1 MIAFARR
8 TARRESGQALVEF
21 ALTLPVLFLLII
33 GFIELSLAFNA
44 RNTVFFASRDGSM
57 LAAEGGATAGTDC
70 IVLDRIERDVVSPAA
85 AVRVQTVK
93 IFWSDRNGA
102 QIGDDVNVYSRT
114 GSIACSYGDGST
126 VTVPY
131 TLTTGNY
138 TESERCDVLEGCGG
152 SHTAPDN
159 IGVAITYQHNWVT
172 AFLDI
177 LGGAVTFTQT
187 AATRIEP
194 QK

>member
-1 MIAFARR
+1 MSVRGRNGQSEA
-8 TARRESGQALVEF
+8 GQALVEF
-21 ALTLPVLFLLII
+21 ALTLPVLFLLIV

-57 LAAEGGATAGTDC
+57 LAAEGGAIAGTDC
-70 IVLDRIERDVVSPAA
+70 IVLDRVERDVVSPAD

-93 IFWSDRNGA
+93 IFWSDKNGV
-102 QIGDDVNVYSRT
+102 QIGNEMNVYTRS
-114 GSIACSYGDGST
+114 GSLTCTYGDGSS

-131 TLTTGNY
+131 TLTTGDY
-138 TESERCDVLEGCGG
+138 LESERCDVLAGCGG

-159 IGVAITYQHNWVT
+159 IGVAISYRHNWVT